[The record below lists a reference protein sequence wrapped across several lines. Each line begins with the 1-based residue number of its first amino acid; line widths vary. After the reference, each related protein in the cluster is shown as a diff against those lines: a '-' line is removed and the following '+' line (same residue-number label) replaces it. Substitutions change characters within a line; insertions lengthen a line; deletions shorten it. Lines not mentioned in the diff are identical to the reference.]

1 MSSHVCLAGEKYRL
15 SSCAGHYR
23 PRSCRL
29 YARPAIVGRGEADD
43 IPGRLIENLDTLWG
57 AKLSRIRRF
66 SSAVRALAS
75 MTSVAKPISSLTLK
89 ANTPRLVVRV
99 ALISPKVEVESAIDR
114 ALEWVSIALS
124 Q

>member
-1 MSSHVCLAGEKYRL
+1 MYALQVKNIDC
-15 SSCAGHYR
+15 
-23 PRSCRL
+23 PRAPGTI
-29 YARPAIVGRGEADD
+29 ARGAADYTRGPAIVGRGEADD